1 MLIFAIG
8 SLLAGF
14 AVVLIAWDLGV
25 RPEMGFPVLFVSLVA
40 VIVGGVGYLPGAA
53 AGGFLL
59 GLAQNWSLWQL
70 SGRWQDVVVF
80 GALLVFLV
88 FRPQG
93 LFGHMLSTRRV

>member
-1 MLIFAIG
+1 
-8 SLLAGF
+8 
-14 AVVLIAWDLGV
+14 
-25 RPEMGFPVLFVSLVA
+25 VLFVSLVA